1 MNLTLFK
8 EVFVKFLFEL
18 EIFGD
23 AIVNPFFIMNLILP
37 KEYKKWCKEKEALL
51 QTIFKEEIVSMLDIE
66 YGIL

>member
-1 MNLTLFK
+1 MVNPFSLMNLTLFK

-37 KEYKKWCKEKEALL
+37 KEYKK
-51 QTIFKEEIVSMLDIE
+51 MM
-66 YGIL
+66 

>member
-1 MNLTLFK
+1 MVNPLSLMNLTLFK

-37 KEYKKWCKEKEALL
+37 KEYKKMMQGERSVAPNN
-51 QTIFKEEIVSMLDIE
+51 F
-66 YGIL
+66 